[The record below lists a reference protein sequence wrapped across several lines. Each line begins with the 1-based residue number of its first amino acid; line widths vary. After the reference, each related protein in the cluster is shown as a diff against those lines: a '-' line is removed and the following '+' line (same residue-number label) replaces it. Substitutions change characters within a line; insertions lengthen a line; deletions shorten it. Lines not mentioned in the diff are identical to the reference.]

1 MCEILQGK
9 PAIKKIAY
17 FMCGYFSGKT
27 QNGEFFLITKPFNI
41 TDSNVEHKLTMQ
53 FILAIA
59 ASFRNWPLY
68 SKDKT

>member
-1 MCEILQGK
+1 
-9 PAIKKIAY
+9 
-17 FMCGYFSGKT
+17 MCGYFSGKT
-27 QNGEFFLITKPFNI
+27 QTGEFFLIAKPFNI